1 MTPAAP
7 AGEGRDATRTVFV
20 FNGPNL
26 ARLGRREP
34 DVYGADTF
42 DDLAA
47 LCRRTGGE
55 LGLAVEVRQTD
66 DEAELVS
73 WLHEAA
79 DGSIPVVLNPAA
91 FTHYSY
97 ALRDAIAQ
105 RTAPLIE
112 VHITNPASR
121 EEFRHTSVVAAVATG
136 TIAGFGLKSYELALR
151 AIAEDG
157 Q

>member
-1 MTPAAP
+1 M
-7 AGEGRDATRTVFV
+7 RTVFV

-26 ARLGRREP
+26 SRLGTREP
-34 DVYGADTF
+34 DVYGAETF
-42 DDLAA
+42 EDLEA
-47 LCRRTGGE
+47 LCRRTGRD
-55 LGLAVEVRQTD
+55 LGLTVDVRQTD

-79 DGSIPVVLNPAA
+79 DGAVPVVLNPAA

-112 VHITNPASR
+112 VHISNPAAR
-121 EEFRHTSVVAAVATG
+121 EEFRHTSVVAAVASG
-136 TIAGFGLKSYELALR
+136 TIAGFGLRSYELALR
-151 AIAEDG
+151 AIAETA
-157 Q
+157 